1 MNIPVF
7 QYSSSKG
14 IITDE
19 SDISGTLITKS
30 IGSGK
35 TKVLNRKQMKV
46 LDYMNRNLQTIGVE
60 TSIKDATIGLQKQD
74 RIYPRY
80 RQ

>member
-1 MNIPVF
+1 MITREF
-7 QYSSSKG
+7 D
-14 IITDE
+14 IIG
-19 SDISGTLITKS
+19 SLISKS

-35 TKVLNRKQMKV
+35 TKVLDRKQMKV
-46 LDYMNRNLQTIGVE
+46 LDYMNRNLHTIGVE
-60 TSIKDATIGLQKQD
+60 TSIKDATLGLQKQD

>member
-1 MNIPVF
+1 M
-7 QYSSSKG
+7 
-14 IITDE
+14 
-19 SDISGTLITKS
+19 
-30 IGSGK
+30 GSGK
-35 TKVLNRKQMKV
+35 KKILDRKQMKI